1 MPKIYIP
8 HDSPFLTA
16 DTRKQRWAVPYD
28 HDCLN
33 ARIEV
38 LIDRQRDAI
47 VGQTLLD
54 VGSHMGTFAYAALML
69 GAERV
74 HGIDAEPRMVE
85 LGRKLFE
92 SQKVRPSSYR
102 FETQDIFEFLE
113 QVPENSYD
121 TVLCFGVLYYT
132 ADPFRLLRLMKRAA
146 RRTVLLDTFTA
157 GFAALQGKDAV
168 EVYKK
173 IKDDTLGLP
182 LQIVSLTQ
190 PIKKDYKL
198 PQSFNRRGKELSL
211 MTLPTRSLL
220 EIWFE
225 SLELNMHMMD
235 WSDFITRDVTY
246 HDLFTPEQKRASH
259 WADIYSSEV
268 RVSYRLSVSDSL

>member
-16 DTRKQRWAVPYD
+16 DTRKRRWAVPYD

-38 LIDRQRDAI
+38 LLDRQRDAI
-47 VGQTLLD
+47 AGQTLLD

-74 HGIDAEPRMVE
+74 HGIDAESRMVE

-92 SQKVRPSSYR
+92 SQNVHPSSYR

-132 ADPFRLLRLMKRAA
+132 ADPFRLLQLMKRAA
-146 RRTVLLDTFTA
+146 RRT
-157 GFAALQGKDAV
+157 DAV

-173 IKDDTLGLP
+173 IKDETLDLP

-190 PIKKDYKL
+190 PLKKDYKL

-225 SLELNMHMMD
+225 SLELNMQMMD
-235 WSDFITRDVTY
+235 WSDFITRDVAY
-246 HDLFTPEQKRASH
+246 HDLFTPEQKQASH

>member
-16 DTRKQRWAVPYD
+16 DTRKRRWAVPYD

-38 LIDRQRDAI
+38 LLDRQRDAI
-47 VGQTLLD
+47 AGQTLLD

-74 HGIDAEPRMVE
+74 HGIDAESRMVE

-92 SQKVRPSSYR
+92 SQNVHPSSYR

-132 ADPFRLLRLMKRAA
+132 ADPFRLLQLMKRAA

-173 IKDDTLGLP
+173 IKDDTLDLP

-190 PIKKDYKL
+190 PLKKDYKL

-225 SLELNMHMMD
+225 SLELNMQMMD
-235 WSDFITRDVTY
+235 WSDFITRDVAY
-246 HDLFTPEQKRASH
+246 HDLFTPEQKQASH